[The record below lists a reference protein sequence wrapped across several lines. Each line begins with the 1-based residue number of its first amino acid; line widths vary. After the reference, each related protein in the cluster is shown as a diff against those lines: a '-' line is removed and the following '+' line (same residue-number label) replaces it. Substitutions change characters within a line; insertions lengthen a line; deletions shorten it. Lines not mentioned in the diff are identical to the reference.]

1 MLNKESAVAL
11 RMERQHF
18 YTPVSA
24 AEYDALFRD
33 ISPVPTIGWCEPGLP
48 PTLPPH
54 AGFDDGIYN
63 AERRRG
69 RKILKGR
76 FGGGVAYVDAA
87 DLELYACL
95 YCKPLPRLTLEQ
107 GRMLDLLRREGPLNI
122 GSIKEITGLLVK
134 QITPILH
141 RLQEAFLVFED
152 QAYSD
157 GDRGWYPFDSE
168 FPAVNPGRM
177 TKTEALEAVL
187 PRFAYRQVFF
197 TSAMAKDFYR
207 QPLREVTAALEKLV
221 SDGILAAAELEGTA
235 GYLRPADAALLD
247 AVSPAPRGILAVQ
260 RNDFLVK
267 SLAGELKERFSSP
280 YETLYYL
287 LIDGELRGAV
297 CGRFKFG
304 PHIIEDVLLDLP
316 SGEQESRREEVLDAV
331 YTVFDRTASPLKR
344 YAGQGL

>member
-235 GYLRPADAALLD
+235 GFLRPADAALLD

-331 YTVFDRTASPLKR
+331 YTVFDRTASPFKR